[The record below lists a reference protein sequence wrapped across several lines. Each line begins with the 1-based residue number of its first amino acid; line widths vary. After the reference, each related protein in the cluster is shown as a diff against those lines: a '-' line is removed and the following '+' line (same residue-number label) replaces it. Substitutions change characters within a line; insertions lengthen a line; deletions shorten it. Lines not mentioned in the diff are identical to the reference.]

1 MLKSACRAPWK
12 SPICSRPRSSSVVP
26 RAYQH
31 ASATLAR
38 SHGVAWNAGP
48 SKSHDDRSLRE
59 VFDSHRVWAAFSNN
73 GTLTARKGLLQ
84 NHYLKDPSGFED
96 FAQVTLERCKRL
108 VAKVLEASSQK
119 DVFEIPGDLDQLS
132 DSLCRVLDLS
142 DFVRATHPDARFRA
156 AADRAYEVLYNYM
169 NVLNTTP
176 GLNEQLKRALADT
189 EVTWSWTD
197 EQKTVAQILLR
208 DFSKSAIHLPKKK
221 RERFVELS
229 SEISNIGNTFVAGMA
244 PAKPTLVLES
254 SKMKG
259 MDPTYLTQITDR
271 RGRVHLPT
279 VGPLSTLALR
289 TVQDSA
295 TRKNIYVAGRT
306 SRQNQIDALECLL
319 QMRAEVATL
328 SGYTSYA
335 EMHLSDKM
343 ANSPEAVHTFLAAL
357 STDNGKNFKQEL
369 DEMLRVSRPTA
380 TSANPGLSI
389 NAWDREYCRCLLSAQ
404 LSSRSRKPDFISAYF
419 SLGTV
424 MQGLSRLFS
433 RLYGVHFVPQET
445 SPGETWNPDVRRLDI
460 IDEIEGHIAVVYCDL
475 FARAGKNPN
484 PAHFTLRSSRQI
496 TPLELSEAAQS
507 LPHLDPVTATNDG
520 MATAVSPSTGAL
532 HQLPTIALI
541 CDFAP
546 PTNAHTPTLLSF
558 HEVQTLFHE
567 MGHAIHSILGRTALQ
582 VVSGTRC
589 ATDFAELPSVLMEHF
604 ATDPA
609 VLSLFARHWETDAP
623 LPYEMVAERLAVE
636 RKGQGADTEHQIL
649 LAMLDQAYHSPLA
662 ASSGFDSTKVFHDI
676 YTRYSSI
683 PEPAETSAQG
693 FFGHLVE
700 YGGTYYSYLFD
711 RAIAGKVWK
720 EVFAEGK
727 GEGAVRRENGER
739 FREEVLRWGGSRDGW
754 RCVAGVL
761 GDARLIEGG
770 AEAMREVGRWGVRD

>member
-1 MLKSACRAPWK
+1 MLKSACRASWRFRT
-12 SPICSRPRSSSVVP
+12 CPRQRYSTVVL

-38 SHGVAWNAGP
+38 SNGVAWTTGP
-48 SKSHDDRSLRE
+48 SQSHDDRSLRD
-59 VFDSHRVWAAFSNN
+59 VFDSHHVWAAFSSE
-73 GTLTARKGLLQ
+73 GTSTARKGLLH

-96 FAQVTLERCKRL
+96 FAQVTLARCKRL

-119 DVFEIPGDLDQLS
+119 DIFEIPGDLDRLS

-142 DFVRATHPDARFRA
+142 DFVRATHPDASFRA
-156 AADRAYEVLYNYM
+156 AADGAYEVLYNYM

-189 EVTWSWTD
+189 GVTSSWTD
-197 EQKTVAQILLR
+197 EQRTVAQILLR
-208 DFSKSAIHLPKKK
+208 DFSKSAIHLPKEK
-221 RERFVELS
+221 RERFVTLS
-229 SEISNIGNTFVAGMA
+229 SEISNIGNSFVAGMA
-244 PAKPTLVLES
+244 PAKPTLVLDS

-259 MDPTYLTQITDR
+259 MDPTYLTRITDR

-295 TRKNIYVAGRT
+295 TRKNIYIAGRT
-306 SRQNQIDALECLL
+306 SRQNQINALECLL
-319 QMRAEVATL
+319 QMRAEVANL
-328 SGYTSYA
+328 SGYKSYA

-343 ANSPEAVHTFLAAL
+343 AKSPEAVHTFLAAL
-357 STDNGKNFKQEL
+357 STDNGKYIKQEL
-369 DEMLRVSRPTA
+369 DEMLRVRTA
-380 TSANPGLSI
+380 TSANPGLNI
-389 NAWDREYCRCLLSAQ
+389 NAWDSEYCRRLLSAQ
-404 LSSRSRKPDFISAYF
+404 LPSRSRKPDFISAYF

-433 RLYGVHFVPQET
+433 RLYGVRFVPQET

-460 IDEIEGHIAVVYCDL
+460 IDETEGHIAVVYCDL
-475 FARAGKNPN
+475 FARTGKNPN
-484 PAHFTLRSSRQI
+484 PAHFTLRCSRQI

-507 LPHLDPVTATNDG
+507 LPHLDPVTAANDG
-520 MATAVSPSTGAL
+520 MATAVSPITGAL

-541 CDFAP
+541 CDFASP
-546 PTNAHTPTLLSF
+546 SSAYTPTLLSF

-604 ATDPA
+604 AADPA
-609 VLSLFARHWETDAP
+609 VLSLFARHWETNIP
-623 LPYEMVAERLAVE
+623 LPYDMVAERLAVE

-662 ASSGFDSTKVFHDI
+662 GLSGFDSSQTFHDI
-676 YTRYSSI
+676 YTRYSSM

-720 EVFAEGK
+720 KVFAEGK

-739 FREEVLRWGGSRDGW
+739 FRKEVLKWGGSRDGW

-761 GDARLIEGG
+761 GDDGLIEGG
-770 AEAMREVGRWGVRD
+770 AEAMREVGRWGVQD